1 MDAGA
6 KLDRLRNEWFV
17 YAVVVAI
24 LRLIRETPWDS
35 LVSAALRVAVT
46 YGLAWYVT
54 KELREKSSL
63 VWAFGVAFGLL
74 GALAA
79 VITIVSMLVELADG
93 GSFELIP
100 FLLALASGYMH
111 LRVFRVLRDR
121 DVKRHVM

>member
-1 MDAGA
+1 MAAGA

-24 LRLIRETPWDS
+24 LGLIRERHEPDS
-35 LVSAALRVAVT
+35 LASAALRVAVT

-100 FLLALASGYMH
+100 FLLALASG
-111 LRVFRVLRDR
+111 
-121 DVKRHVM
+121 